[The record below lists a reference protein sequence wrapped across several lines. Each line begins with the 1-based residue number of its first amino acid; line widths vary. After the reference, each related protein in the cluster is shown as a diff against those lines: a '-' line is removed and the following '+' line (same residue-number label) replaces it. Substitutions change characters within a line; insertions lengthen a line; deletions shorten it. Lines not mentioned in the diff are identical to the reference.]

1 VNVSG
6 YGLVRHI
13 DSLMVYSVLLNKKL
27 LENLQKITNRNQM
40 NRILMFTL
48 GVFFTVILVSFPIQK
63 AESVNNDRSFSF
75 LVEEADLIVEGTVVD
90 LYGDAERKVQGYVG
104 QPESQIILKFGQTN
118 VAEFIADKV
127 HKGLQKDQQTIKI
140 FSGLDTSGKPYQFSS
155 NSKYLLFLKRHKFKD
170 GYVVMDNGQC
180 EWIIFDYN
188 GILKVKNWSQLPLY
202 RPVDQYLDY
211 SELISRIE
219 SNLTQLQNGQ

>member
-1 VNVSG
+1 
-6 YGLVRHI
+6 
-13 DSLMVYSVLLNKKL
+13 MVYSVLFNKKL
-27 LENLQKITNRNQM
+27 LVYQQKITNKIQM
-40 NRILMFTL
+40 NRILIVTL
-48 GVFFTVILVSFPIQK
+48 GAFFTVILLSFPIQK

-75 LVEEADLIVEGTVVD
+75 LVEEADLIVEGTIVD

-127 HKGLQKDQQTIKI
+127 HKGLLKDQQTIKI
-140 FSGLDTSGKPYQFSS
+140 FSGQDTSGKPYQFSS
-155 NSKYLLFLKRHKFKD
+155 NSKYLLFLKRHQFKD
-170 GYVVMDNGQC
+170 GYVVMDKGQC

-219 SNLTQLQNGQ
+219 SNLTQLKNDQ